1 MSTVKPRYIVAFDDG
16 MFLGPYHDKVVINQS
31 RLFTTIAGAKNS
43 ANWAIKTRGE
53 SKCNKS
59 FDGNET
65 YVVAEIDITI
75 KDVSQ

>member
-1 MSTVKPRYIVAFDDG
+1 MSNVKPRYIVAFDDG
-16 MFLGPYHDKVVINQS
+16 MFLGTDHDKVVINQS

-43 ANWAIKTRGE
+43 ANWAIKVYGE
-53 SKCNKS
+53 SEYNKS
-59 FDGNET
+59 FDGKET